1 MTRITHRINRRHLVT
16 GSAGLAVGAGLAGAL
31 RMPAALAQDTANLEF
46 WDMVWGPPEYIDTG
60 TSMTEQF
67 SEDNPDIQVEYR
79 STPWS
84 NWYQTFATAIGA
96 GTAPDVSTGAGYQA
110 VQFYDQGA
118 IAALDDL
125 IADFEADG
133 SLDDFL
139 PGTIDR
145 MRYDDH
151 YVAMPWAIDIRIP
164 YYRKDI
170 FEEVGIEPPTTWDE
184 FAEAAK
190 AVTTDDRY
198 GFVSAGADNMGSHNF
213 YVFLLNNGGSL
224 FTEDGGPNLMD
235 ERNIEAAQ
243 FFSDLVKA
251 GSVHP
256 ASVGYVGDDA
266 LKAFSQGNAAMIIN
280 NPGMWE
286 RFPEIEDQI
295 GILPPLKGPHG
306 DTGTISWVNN
316 VMMYE
321 QSENKDAVRTFMKWW
336 SENALPLWTEGHVT
350 QLPVRQSL
358 ADDAFFTGNERL
370 KYILDEWVPIAR
382 TTGYP
387 VEGIFPAL
395 NEVEG
400 EGVMQTLAQDILQG
414 KDVQESMERANDRFE
429 EIVSG

>member
-1 MTRITHRINRRHLVT
+1 MTRFAHTINRRKLVA
-16 GSAGLAVGAGLAGAL
+16 GSAGLALGAGLAGSL

-60 TSMTEQF
+60 TALTAQF
-67 SEDNPDIQVEYR
+67 SEENPDIKVEYR

-139 PGTIDR
+139 PGTIER

-190 AVTTDDRY
+190 AVTTKDRY

-213 YVFLLNNGGSL
+213 YVFLLNNGGAL
-224 FTEDGGPNLMD
+224 FSEDGAPNLMD

-266 LKAFSQGNAAMIIN
+266 LKAFSQGTAAMIIN

-286 RFPEIEDQI
+286 RFPEIQDQI
-295 GILPPLKGPHG
+295 GILPPLKAPHG

-336 SENALPLWTEGHVT
+336 SANALPLWTEGHVT

-370 KYILDEWVPIAR
+370 KYILDEWVPIAK

-414 KDVQESMERANDRFE
+414 KDVQKSMETANKRFE
-429 EIVSG
+429 EIVNG

>member
-1 MTRITHRINRRHLVT
+1 MTRFSHRTNRRTLVS
-16 GSAGLAVGAGLAGAL
+16 GSAGLALGAALSGSL
-31 RMPAALAQDTANLEF
+31 RMPAALAQDSANLEF

-60 TSMTEQF
+60 TALTEQF
-67 SEDNPDIQVEYR
+67 SEENPDIQVEYR
-79 STPWS
+79 STPWA

-118 IAALDDL
+118 IATLDDL
-125 IADFEADG
+125 IAEFEADG

-170 FEEVGIEPPTTWDE
+170 FEEAGVEVPTTWEE
-184 FAEAAK
+184 FAAAAEAL
-190 AVTTDDRY
+190 TTGDRY
-198 GFVSAGADNMGSHNF
+198 GFVSAGAENMGSHNF
-213 YVFLLNNGGSL
+213 YVFLLNNGGAL
-224 FTEDGGPNLMD
+224 FTEDGAPNLMD
-235 ERNIEAAQ
+235 ERNLEAAQ
-243 FFSDLVKA
+243 FFSDLVTA

-256 ASVGYVGDDA
+256 ASVGYVADDA
-266 LKAFSQGNAAMIIN
+266 LKAFSQGTAAMIIN

-286 RFPEIEDQI
+286 RFPEISDQI
-295 GILPPLKGPHG
+295 GILPPLTAPHG
-306 DTGTISWVNN
+306 DVGTIQWVNN

-321 QSENKDAVRTFMKWW
+321 QSENKDAVRAFMKWW
-336 SENALPLWTEGHVT
+336 SENGLALWTEGHVT
-350 QLPVRQSL
+350 QLPVRQSI
-358 ADDAFFTGNERL
+358 ADDAYFAENERL
-370 KYILDEWVPIAR
+370 KYILDEWVPVAK
-382 TTGYP
+382 TTGHP

-414 KDVQESMERANDRFE
+414 KDAVESMEKANERFE
-429 EIVSG
+429 EIVG